1 MAMVVAAA
9 ACAALA
15 QALIL
20 GVPWARE
27 RRRAQGAPAR
37 QRGRLRWRGIGR
49 RHPVRARPGLAWLVR
64 AGGPT
69 LVQVAVTPAPA
80 DGHAP
85 PARAATAQ

>member
-1 MAMVVAAA
+1 MRRSRTGLL
-9 ACAALA
+9 LA
-15 QALIL
+15 GCSDLDGDVL
-20 GVPWARE
+20 GVVLP
-27 RRRAQGAPAR
+27 
-37 QRGRLRWRGIGR
+37 R